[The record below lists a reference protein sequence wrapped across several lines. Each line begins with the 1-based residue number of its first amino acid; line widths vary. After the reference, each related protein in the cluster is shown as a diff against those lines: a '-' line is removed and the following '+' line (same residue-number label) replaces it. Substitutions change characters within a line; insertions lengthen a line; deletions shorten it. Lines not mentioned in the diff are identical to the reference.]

1 MVSEQARA
9 DFVAKLES
17 DVRRTLGAAHV
28 SAVRAYVEKVA
39 ELGRDDFD
47 DKVAEDVQQFFMDT
61 HVHTTWPPCPSHPH
75 HPLWYEKGA
84 WRCASD
90 ASIVIALGTLR
101 AGTS

>member
-1 MVSEQARA
+1 MVSETARA
-9 DFVAKLES
+9 EFVTKLEA

-28 SAVRAYVEKVA
+28 SAVRAFAKSFA
-39 ELGRDDFD
+39 LLDRDDFD
-47 DKVAEDVQQFFMDT
+47 DKVAEDVQQYVMDS
-61 HVHTTWPPCPSHPH
+61 HLHTTWPPCPAHPQ

-90 ASIVIALGTLR
+90 ASIVIPVGRLR